1 MPPTASATIQK
12 TNSDCTESSPNM
24 AQSSDIDKADP
35 PASVEP
41 SSSADNMGTRQLSLP
56 DTDQQ
61 SIERQ
66 IARKQLEIEILEMQ
80 LEPARQQ
87 QLKELAQT
95 QRKKRVSQPR
105 LTAWTTPTEK
115 IANAV
120 NVEVGAASS
129 QRRRR
134 GKAAAV

>member
-1 MPPTASATIQK
+1 
-12 TNSDCTESSPNM
+12 
-24 AQSSDIDKADP
+24 
-35 PASVEP
+35 
-41 SSSADNMGTRQLSLP
+41 MGTRQPSLP

-87 QLKELAQT
+87 QLKGLAQT

-105 LTAWTTPTEK
+105 LTAWTTPPEK
-115 IANAV
+115 IANGV